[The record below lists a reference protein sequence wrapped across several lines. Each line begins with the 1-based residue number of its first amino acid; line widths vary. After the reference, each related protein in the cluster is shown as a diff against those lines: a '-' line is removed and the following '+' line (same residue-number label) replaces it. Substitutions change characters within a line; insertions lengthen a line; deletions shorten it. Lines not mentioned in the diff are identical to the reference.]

1 MHRTLRAAM
10 MAAVLVGAGQPAAA
24 QSSLLETPWEDRVFG
39 GFNFAFDASKSDI
52 TTNSPFVVYDETGGV
67 TTSVEF
73 KADTLL
79 DGSFGVRVWRNMGV
93 ALGFSSRSGT
103 GEGSIEA
110 SIPHPLVYN
119 QPRGFSSELDGIDR
133 TESATHLQ
141 IGWMVPLNDNFDMF
155 VYAGPSF
162 YRLTQEVVSDLT
174 LAELGPPYSTVVVS
188 PSFEERKESA
198 VGYNLGADIT
208 YIFYTRDRMRLGIGG
223 FVRFTGA
230 TADVELG
237 NGVTVESGMGG
248 FQSGVG
254 ARVRF

>member
-1 MHRTLRAAM
+1 MHRTMRAAM
-10 MAAVLVGAGQPAAA
+10 MAAVLVGASQPAAA

-52 TTNSPFVVYDETGGV
+52 SATSPFVIYDETGGL
-67 TTSVEF
+67 TTNAEF

-79 DGSFGVRVWRNMGV
+79 DGSFGARVWRNLGV
-93 ALGFSSRSGT
+93 AVGFSSRSGT
-103 GEGSIEA
+103 GEGTIEG
-110 SIPHPLVYN
+110 SIPHPLFYD
-119 QPRGFSSELDGIDR
+119 QPRSYTDNLDGIDR

-141 IGWMVPLNDNFDMF
+141 FGWMVPLNDNFDVF

-162 YRLTQEVVSDLT
+162 YRLTQEVVTDLAV
-174 LAELGPPYSTVVVS
+174 AEQGPPYSTVVVS
-188 PSFEERKESA
+188 PSFAERKESA

-208 YIFYTRDRMRLGIGG
+208 YIFYTRDTLRLGIGG
-223 FVRFTGA
+223 FMRFTGA

-248 FQSGVG
+248 FQMGVG

>member
-10 MAAVLVGAGQPAAA
+10 VAAVLVGASQPAAA

-52 TTNSPFVVYDETGGV
+52 TTNSPFVIYDETGGL
-67 TTSVEF
+67 TTNAEF

-79 DGSFGVRVWRNMGV
+79 DGSFGVRVWRNLGV
-93 ALGFSSRSGT
+93 AVGFSSRSGT
-103 GEGSIEA
+103 GEGSIEG
-110 SIPHPLVYN
+110 SIPHPVFYD
-119 QPRGFSSELDGIDR
+119 QPRAYADSLDGIDR

-141 IGWMVPLNDNFDMF
+141 FGWMLPVNDRFDVF
-155 VYAGPSF
+155 VHVGPSF
-162 YRLTQEVVSDLT
+162 YRLTQEVVSDLAI
-174 LAELGPPYSTVVVS
+174 AEQGPPYSSVVVS
-188 PSFEERKESA
+188 PTFAVRKESA
-198 VGYNLGADIT
+198 VGYNLGADAT
-208 YIFYTRDRMRLGIGG
+208 YIFYTNDQVRLGIGG
-223 FVRFTGA
+223 FMRFTGA

-248 FQSGVG
+248 FQAGVG